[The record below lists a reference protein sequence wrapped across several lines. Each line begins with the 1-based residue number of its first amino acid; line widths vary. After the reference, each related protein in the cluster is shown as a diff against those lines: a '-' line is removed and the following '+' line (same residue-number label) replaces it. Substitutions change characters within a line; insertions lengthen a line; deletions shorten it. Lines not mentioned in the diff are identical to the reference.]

1 MLPFIGNAQKLE
13 RFRAANSRPYGS
25 NATCLEIYKHQ
36 FVEWLRKA
44 DKHIQDS
51 IERASLFPSQGY
63 DGRAACTLRE
73 TEHPGHLNVRGVLRH
88 CVPSKGRY
96 PLHLYLPQILMG
108 EHIHFEV
115 NQDKAFQNIV
125 IEYRVNIEI
134 CLSG

>member
-1 MLPFIGNAQKLE
+1 MGLISPILNYLFHK
-13 RFRAANSRPYGS
+13 F
-25 NATCLEIYKHQ
+25 Q
-36 FVEWLRKA
+36 FVELIKSA
-44 DKHIQDS
+44 LLYG
-51 IERASLFPSQGY
+51 ASPV
-63 DGRAACTLRE
+63 CVLRE

-88 CVPSKGRY
+88 CVPRKGLY